1 MESIAIY
8 LLLFVLLCNFFQFF
22 YWDRVKSFTLEKMKE
37 FVIEVSNNNGFRKMC
52 EYVMLHDKAMYK
64 TNEKIEELVK
74 ENKMLK
80 SEVESLKKDNDDL
93 TKRLVF
99 LEQQQKTPQK
109 SPKGRK
115 QGSR

>member
-1 MESIAIY
+1 MIIYKSIAIY

-64 TNEKIEELVK
+64 TKEKNEELTSDVK
-74 ENKMLK
+74 
-80 SEVESLKKDNDDL
+80 SLKKDIDDL

-115 QGSR
+115 QRSR

>member
-8 LLLFVLLCNFFQFF
+8 LLLIVLFCNFIQFF
-22 YWDRVKSFTLEKMKE
+22 YWGRVKSFTLEKMKE

-64 TNEKIEELVK
+64 TKEKIEELTSDVK
-74 ENKMLK
+74 
-80 SEVESLKKDNDDL
+80 SLKKDIDDL

-115 QGSR
+115 QRSR